1 MNERALAEA
10 LGPYRAQVDSAL
22 RALVERWAAPLPLG
36 DAMAYATLSGGKRVR
51 PAMTVAACEAAG
63 GAPSAAM
70 PYALAL
76 ELIHTYSLVHDD
88 LPSMDDD
95 DERRG
100 KPTVHVAFDVAT
112 AILTGD
118 AILTEAFRV
127 AAAEPG
133 APDSTRARG
142 VARVAEAAGHLG
154 MVGGQMRDIG
164 GRPLSRDELRLMH
177 AEKTGALFVAACD
190 LGALAA
196 GASAE
201 TASALHTYGLAVGR
215 AFQVSDDLLDVV
227 EAGGQVDDHEA
238 RVNFAIRFGLEAAR
252 EQTAQDVASA
262 LEALETLPERAPFLE
277 SMARW
282 IGQRAEQA

>member
-22 RALVERWAAPLPLG
+22 RALVERWAAPAPLG
-36 DAMAYATLSGGKRVR
+36 EAMAYATLSGGKRVR
-51 PAMTVAACEAAG
+51 PAMTLAACEAAG

-127 AAAEPG
+127 AAA
-133 APDSTRARG
+133 DLARRRRRG
-142 VARVAEAAGHLG
+142 REAWRVSPKPRGTSAWSAARCVTSE
-154 MVGGQMRDIG
+154 G
-164 GRPLSRDELRLMH
+164 GR
-177 AEKTGALFVAACD
+177 
-190 LGALAA
+190 
-196 GASAE
+196 SAE
-201 TASALHTYGLAVGR
+201 TSCA
-215 AFQVSDDLLDVV
+215 
-227 EAGGQVDDHEA
+227 
-238 RVNFAIRFGLEAAR
+238 
-252 EQTAQDVASA
+252 
-262 LEALETLPERAPFLE
+262 
-277 SMARW
+277 
-282 IGQRAEQA
+282 